1 MKDNER
7 SPKTSQVIN
16 LAQGQGGS
24 GGRIDALQDLNNED
38 ISLAGVDVS
47 GAFLSGVN
55 LQGAYLK
62 SADLQGANLWGANLQ
77 EAVLTKAD
85 LQGALL
91 WEANLQKAVLTKADL
106 QGVDLM
112 RTNLEGAYLERANL
126 QGVKNLTVEQLCTT
140 HTLYKAKGL
149 SPKMLAELKE
159 KYPHLLKRQRDGK

>member
-1 MKDNER
+1 MR
-7 SPKTSQVIN
+7 
-16 LAQGQGGS
+16 
-24 GGRIDALQDLNNED
+24 
-38 ISLAGVDVS
+38 
-47 GAFLSGVN
+47 
-55 LQGAYLK
+55 
-62 SADLQGANLWGANLQ
+62 AN
-77 EAVLTKAD
+77 

-91 WEANLQKAVLTKADL
+91 WEANLQKADLMRANLQGANLSGANLQKAVLTKADL

-149 SPKMLAELKE
+149 SPEMLAELKE